1 MMVNGD
7 CSTRDGIMSS
17 SDCKKTKSELLA
29 ELRKLRRHNDELEA
43 CSNPAESDDRY
54 RRLMQFLPDGV
65 WIICDG
71 IIVYAN
77 EAAVELFGG
86 TRPEDLVGREA
97 IDFILEDDRAHI
109 AKRGRRVQRSG
120 NLPREEQRRLNLSG
134 EIIELEVAG
143 IAITWNG
150 VPAVVSV
157 MRDDSARIVA
167 RAELRAAKEA
177 AEFADQTKSAF
188 LANMSHEIR
197 SPLNAII
204 GFADVMKQE
213 MFGPLGSDRY
223 REYADDILSSGW
235 HLQSLIDDI
244 LDLSKLE
251 ADGME
256 LVSGEV
262 DIARVIESSL
272 SVLKMRAQAGEIRLA
287 VRVAEKLPALC
298 GDERRIRQV
307 LFNLL
312 SNASKFTPTG
322 GRVSISA
329 VAHKKAGLRI
339 SVVDTGIGMGPEDLE
354 TALTPFGQV
363 SSHGTA
369 HHCDTGT
376 GLGLPLSK
384 SLVERHG
391 GKLDLKS
398 NLGKGTRV
406 TLRFPPMLLV
416 A

>member
-1 MMVNGD
+1 
-7 CSTRDGIMSS
+7 MSS
-17 SDCKKTKSELLA
+17 FDCKKTKPELLA
-29 ELRKLRRHNDELEA
+29 ELRKLRRQNAELQTR
-43 CSNPAESDDRY
+43 SNPAESDDRY

-65 WIICDG
+65 RIICG
-71 IIVYAN
+71 GVIVYAN
-77 EAAVELFGG
+77 EAAVGLLGG
-86 TRPEDLVGREA
+86 TRAEDLVGREA
-97 IDFILEDDRAHI
+97 IDFILQDDRAHI
-109 AKRGRRVQRSG
+109 AKRDRQVRRSG
-120 NLPREEQRRLNLSG
+120 TLPREEQRRLNLSG

-150 VPAVVSV
+150 SPAVLSV
-157 MRDDSARIVA
+157 MRDNSARIAA
-167 RAELRAAKEA
+167 RTELRKGKEA
-177 AEFADQTKSAF
+177 AEFADQTKSEF

-204 GFADVMKQE
+204 GFSDVMKQE

-223 REYADDILSSGW
+223 REYADDILSSGQ

-251 ADGME
+251 ADAMD
-256 LVSGEV
+256 LVPGEV

-272 SVLKMRAQAGEIRLA
+272 SVLKRRAQAGEIRLA

-329 VAHKKAGLRI
+329 VAHKNSGLRI
-339 SVVDTGIGMGPEDLE
+339 SVVDTGIGMRPEELE

-363 SSHGTA
+363 SSQSPA
-369 HHCDTGT
+369 HQCDTGT
-376 GLGLPLSK
+376 GLGLPLAK

-398 NLGKGTRV
+398 NPGKGTRV
-406 TLRFPPMLLV
+406 TLRFPPMRLV